1 VVFLAALI
9 EASLMIAMLMA
20 AIGWSAGLIP
30 LREVESVIVP
40 NTGKILRLV
49 FSATEIWPS
58 LYSVRDISVQEEI
71 VLGVMRVVARAW
83 LMGTFLRGQ
92 SPVVIVTIY
101 CSPRMNIN

>member
-1 VVFLAALI
+1 MRQEGNRFVHELPDRPLVLPVCGVPGCLDRSI
-9 EASLMIAMLMA
+9 PHDCYVD
-20 AIGWSAGLIP
+20 GCNRLIP

-71 VLGVMRVVARAW
+71 VLGVMRVVARA
-83 LMGTFLRGQ
+83 
-92 SPVVIVTIY
+92 
-101 CSPRMNIN
+101 